1 MNANDSKISRVVFN
15 LISRLLPLTAII
27 GTLSIFVLIILSLF
41 HPSFNDYKFVFSRID
56 PELASKMGDFI
67 GGYFGTI
74 VLIITAFLLF
84 LTLQEQ
90 KKACTLQSFESK
102 FYDLLKIHRD
112 NVAEMNLGRRKGR
125 SVFVILRAEFQ
136 DIYET
141 VKKHY
146 SANESDNRAKANIT
160 YILLF
165 FGVKDSGAEMAHS
178 LLDQYD
184 KVIIEKIVNEL
195 NQIKNAKECKYL
207 KKYTEMPNYEPFN
220 GHQSRLGH
228 YFRHLYQIVK
238 FVDKQTI
245 LSKEDKE
252 FYMRTLRAQLSNHEL
267 AVFFYNS
274 LSAIGKNWR
283 VGETKGNCFIDKY
296 ELLKNIP
303 LSGFTYDLNPE
314 KFYKLDYKWYEIKK
328 TIFN

>member
-1 MNANDSKISRVVFN
+1 MDGNHSKISRVG
-15 LISRLLPLTAII
+15 RLLRPTAII
-27 GTLSIFVLIILSLF
+27 GTLFIFVIIILSPF
-41 HPSFNDYKFVFSRID
+41 HPSFNDYKFVFSQID
-56 PELASKMGDFI
+56 PELASKMGNFI

-74 VLIITAFLLF
+74 VLIITVFLLY

-90 KKACTLQSFESK
+90 KKAFTLQSFESK

-112 NVAEMNLGRRKGR
+112 NVAEMNLGPRKGR
-125 SVFVILRAEFQ
+125 SVFVILGAEFQ

-146 SANESDNRAKANIT
+146 SANESDDRAKANIS

-165 FGVKDSGAEMAHS
+165 FGVKDSGAEMARS
-178 LLDQYD
+178 LLEQYD
-184 KVIIEKIVNEL
+184 KVMIEKIVNEL
-195 NQIKNAKECKYL
+195 SQIEKVKECKYL
-207 KKYTEMPNYEPFN
+207 KEYTTMTNYEPFN

-228 YFRHLYQIVK
+228 YFRHLYQTVTL
-238 FVDKQTI
+238 VDKQII
-245 LSKEDKE
+245 LNKEEKQ
-252 FYMRTLRAQLSNHEL
+252 FYVKTLRAQLSNHEL

-283 VGETKGNCFIDKY
+283 VGETKGNGFIDKY
-296 ELLKNIP
+296 GLLKNIP
-303 LSGFTYDLNPE
+303 LSGFTYDLDPE
-314 KFYKLDYKWYEIKK
+314 KFYKLDYEWYEIKK